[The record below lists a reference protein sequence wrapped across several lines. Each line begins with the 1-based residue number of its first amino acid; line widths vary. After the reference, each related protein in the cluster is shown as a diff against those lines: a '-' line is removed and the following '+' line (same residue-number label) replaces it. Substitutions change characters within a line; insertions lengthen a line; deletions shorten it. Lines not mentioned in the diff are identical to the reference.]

1 MHLTLPQK
9 PGLMFSWVRNSSL
22 QILTLCP
29 KRFSVCVFTYSQ
41 SWKISACRICS
52 TIYMIRSSIKSRP
65 KKKQGGAGALP
76 RLCVIQ
82 FYLGYLFHSAFQFRI
97 LFWESASLLFFLVTI
112 HSWYGLFANV
122 SFPLHFN
129 SDRKPEWR
137 LWLLISC
144 SHCVWHKKIK
154 KILVA

>member
-112 HSWYGLFANV
+112 HSWYGMACLPRFLFLYILTQIESQSGGCGYWSPALTV
-122 SFPLHFN
+122 S
-129 SDRKPEWR
+129 DIRK
-137 LWLLISC
+137 
-144 SHCVWHKKIK
+144 
-154 KILVA
+154 